1 MFPSRH
7 NPNRFSGY
15 NSGMAHIETQ
25 ELETKEAEDRL
36 GMTDDQWAQ
45 WQAYTH
51 GYGEQDAN
59 GIDLSCLR
67 ENLRLTPT
75 ERLRRHQ
82 RALKL
87 VREVQNAG
95 VRAGLFRSASRA

>member
-1 MFPSRH
+1 MVQ
-7 NPNRFSGY
+7 
-15 NSGMAHIETQ
+15 T
-25 ELETKEAEDRL
+25 ETKEPEDRL
-36 GMTDDQWAQ
+36 GMTDDQWVR

-51 GYGEQDAN
+51 GYGDQDAN

-75 ERLRRHQ
+75 ERLQKHQ

-87 VREVQNAG
+87 VKEVQSAG
-95 VRAGLFRSASRA
+95 VRAGLSRPPSGA

>member
-1 MFPSRH
+1 
-7 NPNRFSGY
+7 
-15 NSGMAHIETQ
+15 MAQT
-25 ELETKEAEDRL
+25 ETKEPEDRL
-36 GMTDDQWAQ
+36 GMTDDQWAR

-75 ERLRRHQ
+75 ERLRKHQ

-87 VREVQNAG
+87 VMEVRSAG
-95 VRAGLFRSASRA
+95 IRAGFSRRSSDT